1 MYFNNKHFYNIVKA
15 NNDNRLAIFIGA
27 GISKSSEST
36 TLSLPSWTQLIDELK
51 IDLGL
56 QDENDFLKIAQ
67 LYFLQFGEYV
77 YYEKL
82 KGYFPDNIEPSI
94 IHKLLFEL
102 NPQYIITT
110 NWDTILEKT
119 IEDNAYI
126 YDTISSD
133 KDLVK
138 STLQKKLIKMHG
150 DFKQHNIV
158 FKEDDYLNYQYN
170 FPLIENYIKSILST
184 HTVLFLGYSY
194 NDINLKQI
202 ITWIQNNSKVNP
214 PRYLI
219 LFQHNP
225 IQEKYLENH
234 SIKTLIMDEIYDE
247 KYDDLD
253 KYSKKIATFLDLLNN
268 PVQIEKEQNDDEV
281 VEYIYKKLKI
291 LNNLDGILLEQI
303 EKILTNCGF
312 MYTEDSLILLEFY
325 SQRLTI
331 DIDTKERQIHKKFVE
346 ILKKYDKNE
355 YLHGSIDKIFAILIK
370 ANIDG
375 IIISEDMTHGAKE
388 YVHFKNMPKAPLTQ
402 KIIDSCFNFD
412 FNILFEKTNDIQK
425 MTEFAYHYYQLNSYH
440 SSYSFLEE
448 IITLCLKQRNY
459 TQLFL
464 SMFNRN
470 ILLKNLKYFD
480 IEKDNDKFKHIKEYD
495 LQEKFNNLPK
505 DLQNALEP
513 IYNFVNF
520 DYLYRYA
527 FNISRELKKKEK
539 AKESIEKGA
548 LVFQSDVMESEL
560 KHKNL
565 VLFLLQNKI
574 MIENYE
580 EYQIINKYF
589 IEISIIRQSQN
600 DITKLNQIEL
610 YSCIKY
616 IKEEELDLLLNKF
629 YSTDLDKKN
638 YLTISEENKK
648 WLLENV
654 LPNISNIFINAKS
667 LTQNHAQYLYNLIFL
682 LSLIKL
688 DKDQIKIIMDTL
700 FNTIL
705 VAKNTLGIYES
716 MNKFLYIQFTLYK
729 SKIDDTDLINIIEM
743 IINKLICKNYNGY
756 DYHAISSNSI
766 QNVYGYMQENKY
778 IFTNK
783 NLITKLLLELKEFS
797 IDEKIKLSQSLLI
810 KIYQIS
816 NIDIQEKIKTFIL
829 DTNKEQTNNNLVFE
843 LFLLIYS
850 FKDFDIKLVKQL
862 DTYLEQYKDGKNFS
876 GILYTFKSQLDYL
889 VHKMGYKPLKKIL
902 NKTNLY
908 IKNFKTK
915 KMISIF

>member
-1 MYFNNKHFYNIVKA
+1 MYLNNKHFHNIVKA

-27 GISKSSEST
+27 GISKSS
-36 TLSLPSWTQLIDELK
+36 TLSLPTWTQLIDELK
-51 IDLGL
+51 KDLGI
-56 QDENDFLKIAQ
+56 QYENDFLKIAQ

-82 KGYFPDNIEPSI
+82 RSYFPDNIEPSI

-102 NPQYIITT
+102 NPQYIVTT

-126 YDTISSD
+126 YDIISSD

-219 LFQHNP
+219 LLKPNL

-234 SIKTLIMDEIYDE
+234 SIKTLVMDQEYDE
-247 KYDDLD
+247 KYNYLD
-253 KYSKKIATFLDLLNN
+253 TSSRKIATFLDLIIN
-268 PVQIEKEQNDDEV
+268 PVQINQVEHDDEI

-303 EKILTNCGF
+303 QKILTNCGF
-312 MYTEDSLILLEFY
+312 IYEDNLILLQFY
-325 SQRLTI
+325 SQILTT
-331 DIDTKERQIHKKFVE
+331 DLDEKERQIHKRFVD
-346 ILKKYDKNE
+346 ILKKYDKDE
-355 YLHGSIDKIFAILIK
+355 YTHRDIDKIFAIFIK

-375 IIISEDMTHGAKE
+375 IIISEDFTENAKE
-388 YVHFKNMPKAPLTQ
+388 YIPLKNISKTTFTP

-412 FNILFEKTNDIQK
+412 FNITFEKTNDIQK
-425 MTEFAYHYYQLNSYH
+425 MTEFAYEYYQLSAYQ

-470 ILLKNLKYFD
+470 ILLKHLKYFD
-480 IEKDNDKFKHIKEYD
+480 VGQDNKFKHIKEYD

-527 FNISRELKKKEK
+527 FNISRELKKKKK
-539 AKESIEKGA
+539 AKESIEKGGI
-548 LVFQSDVMESEL
+548 VVQSNIMESEL

-580 EYQIINKYF
+580 EYQIISKYF
-589 IEISIIRQSQN
+589 IEISIVRQSQN
-600 DITKLNQIEL
+600 HITTLNQIEL

-616 IKEEELDLLLNKF
+616 IPETELDLILNKF
-629 YSTDLDKKN
+629 YATDELDKKN
-638 YLTISEENKK
+638 YLNISEENKK
-648 WLLENV
+648 WLLEKV
-654 LPNISNIFINAKS
+654 LPNISSLFINLKN
-667 LTQNHAQYLYNLIFL
+667 LTNNHPQYLYNIIFL
-682 LSLIKL
+682 LSLIRL
-688 DKDQIKIIMDTL
+688 DKNEIKTIMDTL

-729 SKIDDTDLINIIEM
+729 SKIDDTDLIKILEM
-743 IINKLICKNYNGY
+743 IINKLICKNYNGH

-766 QNVYGYMQENKY
+766 QNIYGYMQENKC
-778 IFTNK
+778 IFTNQ
-783 NLITKLLLELKEFS
+783 NLIIKLLLELEEFS
-797 IDEKIKLSQSLLI
+797 IEEKIKLSQSLLI

-829 DTNKEQTNNNLVFE
+829 NTNKEQTNTNLVFE

-850 FKDFDIKLVKQL
+850 FKTFDSKLISELNV
-862 DTYLEQYKDGKNFS
+862 YLEKYKDGKTFS
-876 GILYTFKSQLDYL
+876 STLFTLKHQLDYL
-889 VHKMGYKPLKKIL
+889 VNKKDYTSLKKIL
-902 NKTNLY
+902 NKINLY
-908 IKNFKTK
+908 IKKFQKTQ
-915 KMISIF
+915 IGSIF